1 MGFLLVLLN
10 FFLCVI
16 QIEWSINFYQLL
28 CESEWFGVYLFSSVY
43 LSSLFFL
50 PVLTLP
56 SPILHCQPTALSP
69 SSSLTPFW
77 TACWVVF
84 VLLDILFPTVASV
97 IKPIVLASSNAEYI
111 FTNCVNKF
119 VKGIQCCAILQTI
132 LSHFWGFWKSVVEI
146 HVYVL
151 RQ

>member
-1 MGFLLVLLN
+1 MGILLVLLN

-28 CESEWFGVYLFSSVY
+28 CESEWFWCLSFFLRLFIF
-43 LSSLFFL
+43 LFFL

-69 SSSLTPFW
+69 SSPLTPFW

-84 VLLDILFPTVASV
+84 VLLDILSPTVASV
-97 IKPIVLASSNAEYI
+97 IKPFVLASSNAEYI

-132 LSHFWGFWKSVVEI
+132 LSHFWGFSKSVVEI